1 MIDRRFKLHREMMV
15 VAQINRMIDMM
26 LLMMI
31 IVMMMKHCDK

>member
-1 MIDRRFKLHREMMV
+1 MIDRWFILHREMMV

-31 IVMMMKHCDK
+31 VMMMKHCDK